1 MNHPDRK
8 FWWALGCFSGV
19 YVLLLAML
27 LLADLQYSSL
37 SHFGSLLA
45 SPALRYSLW
54 LSLISSMIST
64 ILAMWVAVPLGYL
77 LSRAQFRGKAI
88 LDAFVDIPI
97 IVPPV
102 VIGLSL
108 VILFRQSTL
117 RPVDDW
123 LSIAFHL
130 PAVVLAQF
138 TVVTAFAT
146 RTMRSTF
153 DDLSPRQEQVA
164 MTLGC
169 SRSQAFWAVVL
180 PSARTGLLTAG
191 TLAWARAFGEFGPVL
206 MFAGAIEQKT
216 EVLPVSIF
224 LHLSTG
230 DIETAVAI
238 SLVMI
243 FVAISVLLV
252 VRTAVGCKAI

>member
-1 MNHPDRK
+1 MNRNDRK
-8 FWWALGCFSGV
+8 FWWALGVLGGA

-27 LLADLQYSSL
+27 LLADLQYARL
-37 SHFGSLLA
+37 TEFGTLIQ
-45 SPALRYSLW
+45 SPGLRYSLW
-54 LSLISSMIST
+54 LSLISSLIST

-77 LSRAQFRGKAI
+77 LSRAQFRGKGF

-108 VILFRQSTL
+108 VILFRQSFL
-117 RPVDDW
+117 RPFDDW
-123 LSIAFHL
+123 LPIAFHV
-130 PAVVLAQF
+130 PAVILAQF

-169 SRSQAFWAVVL
+169 SRAQAFWAVVL

-216 EVLPVSIF
+216 EVLPVSIY
-224 LHLSTG
+224 LQLSSG

-243 FVAISVLLV
+243 LVAVSVLLI
-252 VRTAVGCKAI
+252 VRSAVGSKAL

>member
-1 MNHPDRK
+1 MNRSDRK
-8 FWWALGCFSGV
+8 FWWALGLLGGV
-19 YVLLLAML
+19 YVLLLALL
-27 LLADLQYSSL
+27 LLADLQYARL
-37 SHFGSLLA
+37 SEFATLIQ
-45 SPALRYSLW
+45 SPDLRYSLW
-54 LSLISSMIST
+54 LSLISSLIST
-64 ILAMWVAVPLGYL
+64 ILAMWIAVPLGYL
-77 LSRAQFRGKAI
+77 LSRAQFRGKGF

-108 VILFRQSTL
+108 VILFRQSFL
-117 RPVDDW
+117 RPLDDW
-123 LSIAFHL
+123 MPIAFHV
-130 PAVVLAQF
+130 PAVILAQF

-216 EVLPVSIF
+216 EVMPVRIY
-224 LHLSTG
+224 LQLSSG

-243 FVAISVLLV
+243 LVAVSVLLI
-252 VRTAVGCKAI
+252 VRSAVGSKAL